1 MKRVKSLLIILVICL
16 CSAFSACGN
25 PTKFDLDFIV
35 DDEVYATITTAG
47 NATIE
52 MPEDPE
58 KEGYTFDGWYWDKDV
73 WEEPFTANSLL
84 DAPLSSDM
92 KVYAKWTENH
102 EHSYTE
108 EIIAPTCTEQGYT
121 LHTCSCGD
129 NYKDTY
135 TEKISHSMT
144 EWVEIT
150 PASCNHLGLL
160 KRYCE
165 YNCGHIEY
173 DDIDL
178 LPHTEVIDEAVE
190 PTFTQ
195 TGLTEGKHCSVC
207 GKTLIEQQIV
217 PKKQIAVTS
226 VDGGSIN
233 GNNLFILTG
242 KDTTLLQLQNS
253 LTITNNCE
261 WLLYRDSNHTDIITS
276 KVTDILNN
284 GDNVYYI
291 KLKTDNTIP
300 TTIKKFYTLTIHRSY
315 EVSINFYNDQTL
327 LKTDKIYTGNT
338 YNTDYVPDLDG
349 YTFNGWVDSYNN
361 PFESHIIWETEN
373 YYVSKTKET
382 YLVSFDKDGGASLF
396 DTMPVTFNESF
407 NFGTASKDNY
417 TFLGWEY
424 NGTLITDANGT
435 GLTTW
440 NIDAENIV
448 VKARFEGHL
457 YSVSLQTMVDDTTSS
472 SAGNVAGAGTFNYNS
487 PKTISAT
494 TNLGYDFI
502 GWYEDDE
509 LVSENS
515 TFNYTIPAKNVTL
528 IAKWQTKDEMKDF
541 IFNSTPTTCSITGL
555 VIEKEELINLI
566 IPNYITNIN
575 NIVFENCSN
584 LETIIVDD
592 ENTIYES
599 VNSNSIIEKN
609 TDTLILGCKN
619 TEIPNTILNIG
630 NYAFSGCSELI
641 SINIPNTIITIGSC
655 AFKGCINLNN
665 IIIPN
670 SVMTVESSAF
680 ANCSSLTE
688 LNIPNK
694 NASIGDRLF
703 AGCSSLESLTIP
715 WRMTGYYFVFG
726 RLFSPTEFENSHS
739 IKQLV
744 GFTYYNGV
752 IQHDNYSMSD
762 YYFPLSLS
770 RVTITS
776 GYISP
781 YAFENCR
788 FLSNITLQDGI
799 SGIGEYAFTSC
810 TGITKITIPNS
821 VSNIG
826 RGALCGCSHLE
837 SLSIPFVGTSKES
850 SSDVYL
856 NMFGI
861 IFGYVTYSTGYHTSG
876 SKPSG
881 AIIQHSETVYEKDGN
896 TIILSKR
903 TTTYYCYF
911 IPETLKTININGNTI
926 IGEFVFNNC
935 SMLENI
941 ILSGEITEIKDYAFN
956 NCSNITNVYYVGEE
970 NEWNNISIGQ
980 YNSDLTNA
988 TIIYNYN
995 PNEE

>member
-1 MKRVKSLLIILVICL
+1 MNKIKSLFVVLIICL

-108 EIIAPTCTEQGYT
+108 EIIAPTCTAQGYT
-121 LHTCSCGD
+121 LHTCSCGN

-207 GKTLIEQQIV
+207 GETLIEQQIV

-291 KLKTDNTIP
+291 ELKTDNTIP

-315 EVSINFYNDQTL
+315 EVSINFYNGQTL

-361 PFESHIIWETEN
+361 PFESHIIWESEN

-382 YLVSFDKDGGASLF
+382 YLVSFDKD
-396 DTMPVTFNESF
+396 
-407 NFGTASKDNY
+407 
-417 TFLGWEY
+417 
-424 NGTLITDANGT
+424 
-435 GLTTW
+435 
-440 NIDAENIV
+440 
-448 VKARFEGHL
+448 
-457 YSVSLQTMVDDTTSS
+457 
-472 SAGNVAGAGTFNYNS
+472 
-487 PKTISAT
+487 
-494 TNLGYDFI
+494 
-502 GWYEDDE
+502 
-509 LVSENS
+509 
-515 TFNYTIPAKNVTL
+515 
-528 IAKWQTKDEMKDF
+528 
-541 IFNSTPTTCSITGL
+541 
-555 VIEKEELINLI
+555 
-566 IPNYITNIN
+566 
-575 NIVFENCSN
+575 
-584 LETIIVDD
+584 
-592 ENTIYES
+592 
-599 VNSNSIIEKN
+599 
-609 TDTLILGCKN
+609 
-619 TEIPNTILNIG
+619 
-630 NYAFSGCSELI
+630 
-641 SINIPNTIITIGSC
+641 
-655 AFKGCINLNN
+655 
-665 IIIPN
+665 
-670 SVMTVESSAF
+670 
-680 ANCSSLTE
+680 
-688 LNIPNK
+688 
-694 NASIGDRLF
+694 
-703 AGCSSLESLTIP
+703 
-715 WRMTGYYFVFG
+715 
-726 RLFSPTEFENSHS
+726 
-739 IKQLV
+739 
-744 GFTYYNGV
+744 
-752 IQHDNYSMSD
+752 
-762 YYFPLSLS
+762 
-770 RVTITS
+770 
-776 GYISP
+776 
-781 YAFENCR
+781 
-788 FLSNITLQDGI
+788 
-799 SGIGEYAFTSC
+799 
-810 TGITKITIPNS
+810 
-821 VSNIG
+821 
-826 RGALCGCSHLE
+826 CG
-837 SLSIPFVGTSKES
+837 
-850 SSDVYL
+850 
-856 NMFGI
+856 
-861 IFGYVTYSTGYHTSG
+861 
-876 SKPSG
+876 
-881 AIIQHSETVYEKDGN
+881 
-896 TIILSKR
+896 
-903 TTTYYCYF
+903 
-911 IPETLKTININGNTI
+911 
-926 IGEFVFNNC
+926 
-935 SMLENI
+935 
-941 ILSGEITEIKDYAFN
+941 
-956 NCSNITNVYYVGEE
+956 
-970 NEWNNISIGQ
+970 
-980 YNSDLTNA
+980 
-988 TIIYNYN
+988 
-995 PNEE
+995 